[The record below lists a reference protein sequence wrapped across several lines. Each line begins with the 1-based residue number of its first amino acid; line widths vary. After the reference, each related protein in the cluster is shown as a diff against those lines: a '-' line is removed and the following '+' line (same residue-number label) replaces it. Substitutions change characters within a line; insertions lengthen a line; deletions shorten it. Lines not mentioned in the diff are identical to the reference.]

1 MAAHSVTEL
10 FTKCTGTSHEMS
22 AIKLKNNKLT
32 INIKEIIQ
40 YKTKKRKLPNLIYY
54 DKSNYVDIQKLML
67 LFVWSLGTFGAKFKN
82 IRCELSEHWVRFTS
96 FF

>member
-10 FTKCTGTSHEMS
+10 FTKCTETSHEMR
-22 AIKLKNNKLT
+22 AIKLKNNKLK
-32 INIKEIIQ
+32 INIKQIIQ
-40 YKTKKRKLPNLIYY
+40 YKTKNRKSPNLIYY

-82 IRCELSEHWVRFTS
+82 IRCELLEH
-96 FF
+96 